1 VAMIV
6 ALWVWLRAEER
17 AGRLADEK
25 LDRDTAASSP
35 SRTAGFYAAR
45 DSTSD

>member
-1 VAMIV
+1 MIV

-25 LDRDTAASSP
+25 LDRAAAASRPATAARP
-35 SRTAGFYAAR
+35 AADLER
-45 DSTSD
+45 LA